1 MLLLFLIRMATEHI
15 HQSVVLVDEVEL
27 HQHPVWQ
34 RKLLHTLGLMGDGN
48 QVIATTHSPYL
59 REAAPRGAVKD
70 SRNPGRRFQTG
81 SERRA
86 CGDHR
91 RRNVLTRARKI
102 FQARSNCLVAD
113 VHLVCEGP
121 ADGLDVRVLDAV
133 VAQILSVPVLISAA
147 GGNSSLGSVAA
158 WLEEKSRRQ
167 LSDGSLSRPTASA
180 LCIQDRNY
188 RPCTEAQVG
197 WNRSDAKRLIW
208 LRHEIE
214 NYLLEPLV
222 VLATFDSFRR
232 TVIAPWA
239 HALPTDAPA
248 VTGLLASLAQ
258 PQLEDHVGQLVLAE
272 LRAAKGAAGETNF
285 NLSRPLPSSGAVHP
299 GRSEWLSALTQEVR
313 ALKGDFIAIGNLK
326 IWKRLRFKPAMM
338 HSWRR
343 YRRPPLFPRVRT
355 YPTSAGRNCSA
366 RFMPTS
372 TPPARRGCQGK
383 TLKTNWW
390 KPWHAPIGRTASFT
404 RMSFRC
410 WQSDSHGSRAAS
422 NSVAGDLVEEATCW
436 L

>member
-1 MLLLFLIRMATEHI
+1 M
-15 HQSVVLVDEVEL
+15 
-27 HQHPVWQ
+27 
-34 RKLLHTLGLMGDGN
+34 
-48 QVIATTHSPYL
+48 
-59 REAAPRGAVKD
+59 
-70 SRNPGRRFQTG
+70 
-81 SERRA
+81 
-86 CGDHR
+86 
-91 RRNVLTRARKI
+91 
-102 FQARSNCLVAD
+102 AD

-147 GGNSSLGSVAA
+147 GGDSSLGSVAA

-188 RPCTEAQVG
+188 RPRTEAQVG

-272 LRAAKGAAGETNF
+272 LWAAKGAAGETNF

-299 GRSEWLSALTQEVR
+299 GRSEWLSALTQEVAR
-313 ALKGDFIAIGNLK
+313 LKGDFIAIGNLK
-326 IWKRLRFKPAMM
+326 ILEALEIQARYDALLAALQAAAFISSGAYLSDIGGTELLGALHAHLHTAGAARLSREDLENELVEA
-338 HSWRR
+338 
-343 YRRPPLFPRVRT
+343 LART
-355 YPTSAGRNCSA
+355 YRP
-366 RFMPTS
+366 
-372 TPPARRGCQGK
+372 
-383 TLKTNWW
+383 
-390 KPWHAPIGRTASFT
+390 
-404 RMSFRC
+404 
-410 WQSDSHGSRAAS
+410 
-422 NSVAGDLVEEATCW
+422 NSVFYPDEFQMLAERLTRFGARVTP
-436 L
+436 